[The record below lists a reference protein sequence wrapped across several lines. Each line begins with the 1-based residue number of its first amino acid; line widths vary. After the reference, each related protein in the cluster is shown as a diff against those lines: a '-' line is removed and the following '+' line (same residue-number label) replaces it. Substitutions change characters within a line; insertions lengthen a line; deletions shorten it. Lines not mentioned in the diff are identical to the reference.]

1 MLGLVAVNGL
11 ALAVWHGAGG
21 DDGCV
26 VTTSTCEAA
35 VGHLPIMTLV
45 PPPATPSP
53 TPTAPATESPA
64 PTPSAT
70 PGTAASSAPQQS
82 RRASSSGAKSPDSG
96 PRPRAAPKPKPKP
109 EPEPP
114 EVKPVGY
121 LTRYL
126 SDLPFTRAVNG
137 WGPVE
142 RDRSN
147 GERGAGDGRRISIR
161 GTTYTK
167 GLGVH
172 SDSHVQ
178 VALGGRCTRFAATI
192 GVDDEVSADRRGRE
206 SQVVFAVVTD
216 GRVRY
221 ISPRLDRYSRAVT
234 VNLDITGARS
244 LDLIVDDLGDRDSDH
259 ADWAAARVICRTG

>member
-1 MLGLVAVNGL
+1 VLGLIVVNGL
-11 ALAVWHGAGG
+11 ALALWHGAGG

-26 VTTSTCEAA
+26 VTASTCDAA

-53 TPTAPATESPA
+53 TPTAPAAESPA

-70 PGTAASSAPQQS
+70 PGPAASSVPQPS
-82 RRASSSGAKSPDSG
+82 GHATSSGAKSRDPG
-96 PRPRAAPKPKPKP
+96 PRPRPAPKPKPKP
-109 EPEPP
+109 PQ
-114 EVKPVGY
+114 VKPVSY
-121 LTRYL
+121 VTRYL
-126 SDLPFTRAVNG
+126 SDLPLTRAVNG

-147 GERGAGDGRRISIR
+147 GGRAAGDGRRISIR

-192 GVDDEVSADRRGRE
+192 GIDDEVSADRRGRE
-206 SQVVFAVVTD
+206 SQVVFAVVAD
-216 GRVRY
+216 GRLRY
-221 ISPRLDRYSRAVT
+221 ISPPLDRYSRAVT

-259 ADWAAARVICRTG
+259 ADWAAARVTCRAD